1 MKKIWTI
8 SVILKESLIY
18 NSMED
23 NKQLDLFQG
32 RNEQKVKNNYKVM
45 EWVYLLLLLSLV
57 AVIISEVL

>member
-1 MKKIWTI
+1 MI

>member
-8 SVILKESLIY
+8 LVILKESLIY

>member
-1 MKKIWTI
+1 MK
-8 SVILKESLIY
+8 
-18 NSMED
+18 D

>member
-1 MKKIWTI
+1 
-8 SVILKESLIY
+8 
-18 NSMED
+18 MED

>member
-1 MKKIWTI
+1 
-8 SVILKESLIY
+8 
-18 NSMED
+18 MED

-32 RNEQKVKNNYKVM
+32 RNEQKVKNNNKVM

>member
-1 MKKIWTI
+1 
-8 SVILKESLIY
+8 
-18 NSMED
+18 MED

-45 EWVYLLLLLSLV
+45 EWTYLLLLLSLV

>member
-1 MKKIWTI
+1 MK
-8 SVILKESLIY
+8 
-18 NSMED
+18 D

-45 EWVYLLLLLSLV
+45 EWTYLLLLLSLV

>member
-8 SVILKESLIY
+8 LVILKESLIY

-32 RNEQKVKNNYKVM
+32 RNEQKVKNNNKVM